1 MEKEIY
7 ISVRITEYGNGKST
21 CAITQSVD
29 DGPLESEYI
38 TMEKACKLIWE
49 LVLAGGKREVS
60 INRLDRDIVT
70 RSAYIFL
77 PN

>member
-1 MEKEIY
+1 MKEIY
-7 ISVRITEYGNGKST
+7 ISVRITEYGTGDMT
-21 CAITQSVD
+21 CTLTQQVND
-29 DGPLESEYI
+29 EPLESQCI
-38 TMEKACKLIWE
+38 SLDKARKLMWE
-49 LVLAGGKREVS
+49 LVLAGGQREVY

>member
-1 MEKEIY
+1 MNEIY
-7 ISVRITEYGNGKST
+7 IAIRITEYGFGEPT
-21 CAITQSVD
+21 CTISQSV
-29 DGPLESEYI
+29 GEEPLETHQLELNHALQL
-38 TMEKACKLIWE
+38 MWE

-77 PN
+77 PG